1 MQIKRL
7 FDGVDYKWLNDKKI
21 DQIKNV
27 THKAEEIKDGDC
39 YICLHTNEKARENL
53 NKAIENGAT
62 LVVVDKYIKTSE
74 NVAVIK
80 VKNIREGYALIAKN
94 YYGKA
99 SDSMK
104 MIGVVG
110 TNGKSTTSYLIW
122 SLLTK
127 NNIMCGLIGTGY
139 YMIGKKRFDLDMT
152 TPDPMDLHFILSVMS
167 NCGVSVVVMEVSSH
181 AIYLKKVFGINYK
194 IGIFTN
200 LSQDH
205 LDFFGNMENLENTKH
220 SFFMNGYAD
229 ISLVNIDDESGKKLA
244 NKLALPVI
252 TLAIDNKA
260 DISIKNYEL
269 SSEGTRFNVNL
280 FRETT
285 IFEIFLIGKYN
296 IYNILSAIVACK
308 LVGVRIKYLITA
320 LKDIEPL
327 LGRANVYT
335 NDDVNFV
342 IDYAHT
348 PDGLQNI
355 LTEFRKITL
364 GKLIVVF
371 GAGGDR
377 DKDKRHKMGAIAEK
391 LADKIIITSD
401 NPRFENPSDIM
412 NDIASGIKDKS
423 NTLLVEDRYDA
434 VKKAIS
440 IALPYDTIIL
450 AGKGHEEY
458 FEKNGKKYFY
468 NDKNTL
474 EELLQVKWK

>member
-285 IFEIFLIGKYN
+285 IFESLLIGKYN

>member
-7 FDGVDYKWLNDKKI
+7 FDGLDYKWLNDKKI

-53 NKAIENGAT
+53 NKAIENGAA
-62 LVVVDKYIKTSE
+62 LIVVDKYIKTSE

-99 SDSMK
+99 SDSME

-139 YMIGKKRFDLDMT
+139 YMIGKKRFELDMT

-220 SFFMNGYAD
+220 SFFMDGFAD

-244 NKLALPVI
+244 KKLALPVI

-260 DISIKNYEL
+260 DISVKNYEL

-285 IFEIFLIGKYN
+285 IFESLLIGKYN

-423 NTLLVEDRYDA
+423 NTLLIEDRYDA
-434 VKKAIS
+434 VKKAID

>member
-122 SLLTK
+122 SLLKK

-285 IFEIFLIGKYN
+285 IFESLLIGKYN

>member
-7 FDGVDYKWLNDKKI
+7 FDGLDYKWLNDKKI

-62 LVVVDKYIKTSE
+62 LVVVDKYIKTPE
-74 NVAVIK
+74 NIAVIK
-80 VKNIREGYALIAKN
+80 IKNIREGYALIAKN

-220 SFFMNGYAD
+220 SFFMDGFAD

-244 NKLALPVI
+244 TKLALPVI

-285 IFEIFLIGKYN
+285 IFESLLIGKYN

-434 VKKAIS
+434 VKKAID

-458 FEKNGKKYFY
+458 FEKKGKKYFY

>member
-7 FDGVDYKWLNDKKI
+7 FDGLDYKWLNDKKI

-27 THKAEEIKDGDC
+27 THKAEEIKDSDC
-39 YICLHTNEKARENL
+39 YICLHTNEKGRENL

-220 SFFMNGYAD
+220 SFFMDGFAD

-244 NKLALPVI
+244 TKLALPVI

-285 IFEIFLIGKYN
+285 IFESLLIGKYN

-434 VKKAIS
+434 VKKAID

>member
-1 MQIKRL
+1 M
-7 FDGVDYKWLNDKKI
+7 
-21 DQIKNV
+21 
-27 THKAEEIKDGDC
+27 
-39 YICLHTNEKARENL
+39 
-53 NKAIENGAT
+53 
-62 LVVVDKYIKTSE
+62 
-74 NVAVIK
+74 
-80 VKNIREGYALIAKN
+80 
-94 YYGKA
+94 
-99 SDSMK
+99 
-104 MIGVVG
+104 
-110 TNGKSTTSYLIW
+110 
-122 SLLTK
+122 
-127 NNIMCGLIGTGY
+127 
-139 YMIGKKRFDLDMT
+139 
-152 TPDPMDLHFILSVMS
+152 
-167 NCGVSVVVMEVSSH
+167 
-181 AIYLKKVFGINYK
+181 
-194 IGIFTN
+194 
-200 LSQDH
+200 
-205 LDFFGNMENLENTKH
+205 
-220 SFFMNGYAD
+220 
-229 ISLVNIDDESGKKLA
+229 
-244 NKLALPVI
+244 
-252 TLAIDNKA
+252 
-260 DISIKNYEL
+260 
-269 SSEGTRFNVNL
+269 
-280 FRETT
+280 
-285 IFEIFLIGKYN
+285 LIGKYN

>member
-285 IFEIFLIGKYN
+285 IFESLLIGKYN

-474 EELLQVKWK
+474 

>member
-205 LDFFGNMENLENTKH
+205 LDFFGNMEN
-220 SFFMNGYAD
+220 
-229 ISLVNIDDESGKKLA
+229 I
-244 NKLALPVI
+244 
-252 TLAIDNKA
+252 
-260 DISIKNYEL
+260 
-269 SSEGTRFNVNL
+269 L
-280 FRETT
+280 F
-285 IFEIFLIGKYN
+285 L
-296 IYNILSAIVACK
+296 
-308 LVGVRIKYLITA
+308 
-320 LKDIEPL
+320 
-327 LGRANVYT
+327 
-335 NDDVNFV
+335 
-342 IDYAHT
+342 
-348 PDGLQNI
+348 
-355 LTEFRKITL
+355 
-364 GKLIVVF
+364 
-371 GAGGDR
+371 
-377 DKDKRHKMGAIAEK
+377 
-391 LADKIIITSD
+391 
-401 NPRFENPSDIM
+401 
-412 NDIASGIKDKS
+412 
-423 NTLLVEDRYDA
+423 
-434 VKKAIS
+434 
-440 IALPYDTIIL
+440 
-450 AGKGHEEY
+450 
-458 FEKNGKKYFY
+458 
-468 NDKNTL
+468 
-474 EELLQVKWK
+474 